1 MCIRDRRVGA
11 REVRSDCIYVNNV
24 QLLAHIPVAINAP
37 EGATEARVTVQ
48 YYARDAEERGGR
60 V

>member
-1 MCIRDRRVGA
+1 VH
-11 REVRSDCIYVNNV
+11 NV
-24 QLLAHIPVAINAP
+24 QLLANIPVAINAP

-48 YYARDAEERGGR
+48 YYARDAEGRGGR